1 MNNPDW
7 HKKNYRRN
15 LVDMHID
22 AWKPEFMTQFDPKA
36 YVDCMIKA
44 NVSCC
49 MVYANSHAGYA
60 NWPAPGGNQ
69 HPGLKGRDVFGEV
82 VDLCHK
88 NNIEVIAYYT
98 LIYDNWAYGED
109 PAWRIVNADGT
120 SGREHLDSGSG
131 RYGLTCPNSPGY
143 REFTGKQVGDLVSKY
158 DFESIFFDMTFWPTV
173 CYCANCKSRYEKEIG
188 GVMPRIVDW
197 NDPVWNRF
205 QDAREKWLN
214 DFALY
219 TTGVVKAIKP
229 QVTVNHQ
236 YSTITQSW
244 IRGVTED
251 HTNACDYV
259 GGDFY
264 AGPTEQGLICKLFNS
279 LTGSFEF
286 HTSRCTGL
294 GDHTT
299 VKSMEHLR
307 LHSCV
312 ALAHNG
318 AFLFI
323 DAIDPVGTLNPNF
336 YGDMGSILRD
346 FQKYEAYLGGR
357 IIADVAI
364 LFDMWSKFDDQSSGR
379 SVTDPDIYRQP
390 HLDAVVGAARALKE
404 QHIPY
409 TIIGRRNLKNAA
421 GTYRVIV
428 LPGVL
433 RLSDEAAED
442 IKAFVKAGGRLYASG
457 QSGLQ
462 NLTDLLG
469 VERLGETT
477 QNFTYMAPTEA
488 GKKYLADSSLKYPL
502 AVDRKQ
508 QIVRVLPGTEV
519 LAVQVLPYT
528 EKTSTANFA
537 SIHSNPPGIPTDNP
551 ALVRRSY
558 GKGRV
563 IYTTGVIENRSELYQ
578 NRAFIACVE
587 DLLDGQHS
595 VDFEAPPATEA
606 VGFAQDTGII
616 ISVITTQTVLPPVT
630 AYGLRLSVDLKG
642 KSCAKVLH
650 LPEEA
655 EIPFTVAS
663 GRVKFDLPP
672 LELFHMFKV
681 VYRP

>member
-1 MNNPDW
+1 MKNPDW
-7 HKKNYRRN
+7 HRKNYRRN
-15 LVDMHID
+15 LVDMHIN
-22 AWKPEFMTQFDPKA
+22 AWNPEFMTKFDPKA

-60 NWPAPGGNQ
+60 NWPAPGGNL

-98 LIYDNWAYGED
+98 LIYDNWAYDAD
-109 PAWRIVNADGT
+109 PAWRIVSGDGT
-120 SGREHLDSGSG
+120 SGREHLDSAGG
-131 RYGLTCPNSPGY
+131 RYGLACPNSSGY
-143 REFTGKQVGDLVSKY
+143 REFTARQVNDLVSKY
-158 DFESIFFDMTFWPTV
+158 EFESIFFDMTFWPAV
-173 CYCANCKSRYEKEIG
+173 CYCANCKTRYEKEIG
-188 GVMPRIVDW
+188 GIMPRIINW
-197 NDPVWNRF
+197 NDPAWNRF

-219 TTGVVKAIKP
+219 TTGLVKAIKP
-229 QVTVNHQ
+229 HVTVNHQ

-279 LTGSFEF
+279 LSGSFEF

-323 DAIDPVGTLNPNF
+323 DAIDPAGTLNPAF
-336 YGDMGSILRD
+336 YEDMGPILRD
-346 FQKYEAYLGGR
+346 FQKYEPYLGGELV
-357 IIADVAI
+357 ADVAI
-364 LFDMWSKFDDQSSGR
+364 LFDMWSKFDEQSNGK
-379 SVTDPDIYRQP
+379 SVTASDVHRLP
-390 HLDAVVGAARALKE
+390 HLDAVVGAARTLKE
-404 QHIPY
+404 KHIPY

-421 GTYRVIV
+421 GKYRVIV

-433 RLSDEAAED
+433 RLSGEAAED
-442 IKAFVKAGGRLYASG
+442 IKAYVKAGGRVYASG
-457 QSGLQ
+457 RSGTQ
-462 NLTDLLG
+462 NLGDLFG
-469 VERLGETT
+469 IERIGETT
-477 QNFTYMAPTEA
+477 QDFTYMAPTEA
-488 GKKYLADSSLKYPL
+488 GKKYLADSSPQYPL
-502 AVDRKQ
+502 AINWKQ
-508 QIVRVLPGTEV
+508 QIVRALPGAEV

-528 EKTSTANFA
+528 EKTGAAEFA
-537 SIHSNPPGIPTDNP
+537 SIHSNPPGVPGTNP
-551 ALVRRSY
+551 AMVRKNY
-558 GKGRV
+558 GQGRV
-563 IYTTGVIENRSELYQ
+563 IYTTGVIENRSEMYQ
-578 NRAFIACVE
+578 SRAFIACIE
-587 DLLDGQHS
+587 DLLDGKHS
-595 VDFEAPPATEA
+595 TDLEAPPAAEA
-606 VGFAQDTGII
+606 VCFAQEGGII
-616 ISVITTQTVLPPVT
+616 ASVISTQTVLPPVT
-630 AYGLRLSVDLKG
+630 AYGLRLSLDLKG
-642 KSCAKVLH
+642 RSCAKVLH
-650 LPEEA
+650 LPDEA
-655 EIPFTVAS
+655 EIAFTQSA
-663 GRVKFDLPP
+663 GRVTFELPP

-681 VYRP
+681 VYQ